1 LVGNGSRAR
10 INHACQFG
18 GLLRLGEFRGLAVHP
33 GPKSSN
39 ARLQGRNTINR
50 AGGFQD
56 EPAEMERLFRRYP
69 EAVARTLEIAERCRF
84 SLEELTYS
92 YPTEVLHDAASR

>member
-1 LVGNGSRAR
+1 
-10 INHACQFG
+10 
-18 GLLRLGEFRGLAVHP
+18 
-33 GPKSSN
+33 
-39 ARLQGRNTINR
+39 
-50 AGGFQD
+50 
-56 EPAEMERLFRRYP
+56 MERLFRRYP